1 MDIDS
6 SKLHSIFNKVKVI
19 REMEILRIAVEAVKF
34 NSIKVIYLANLKVVW
49 KAPEERMCK
58 EKKKFIIKKKKSDL
72 SLWYS
77 CKRI

>member
-1 MDIDS
+1 
-6 SKLHSIFNKVKVI
+6 
-19 REMEILRIAVEAVKF
+19 MEILRIAVEAVKF
-34 NSIKVIYLANLKVVW
+34 NSIKVIYLTNFKVVW

-58 EKKKFIIKKKKSDL
+58 EKKKLIIKKKSDL